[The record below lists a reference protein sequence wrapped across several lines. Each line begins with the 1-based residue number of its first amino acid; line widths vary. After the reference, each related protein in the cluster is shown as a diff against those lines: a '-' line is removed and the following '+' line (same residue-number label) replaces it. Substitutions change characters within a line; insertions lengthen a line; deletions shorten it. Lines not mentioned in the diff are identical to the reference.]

1 MRVGPCRDPLFFVGE
16 SPVAEMPLEDDRR
29 IIVETGLA
37 ARVARIVEPSLEGL
51 GYRLVRVKISAQ
63 NGCTVQIM
71 AERPDGTMDV
81 EGCEEVSRAI
91 SPVLDVED
99 PVTTEYHLEIS
110 SPGIDRPLARVSDF
124 VRWDGHLAKIEMAEL
139 IHGRKRFRGLLRGLD
154 GEAALLERD
163 EVREGE
169 ERLVRLPV
177 ADIAEARLVLTDELI
192 DAALGRVNASKKAHT
207 GETAPEPAG
216 KDPSP
221 RQLQDRRKKPPA
233 GHRGR

>member
-1 MRVGPCRDPLFFVGE
+1 
-16 SPVAEMPLEDDRR
+16 MPLEDDRR
-29 IIVETGLA
+29 IIMETGLA
-37 ARVARIVEPSLEGL
+37 ARVARIVTPTLEDL

-71 AERPDGTMDV
+71 AERPDGSMTV
-81 EGCEEVSRAI
+81 EGCEEISRAI

-99 PVTTEYHLEIS
+99 PISGEYHLEIS
-110 SPGIDRPLARVSDF
+110 SPGIDRPLAWLSDF
-124 VRWDGHLAKIEMAEL
+124 ERWKGHLTKIEMAEL
-139 IHGRKRFRGLLRGLD
+139 IHGRKRFRGILRGFEGD
-154 GEAALLERD
+154 AALLERD

-177 ADIAEARLVLTDELI
+177 NDIHEARLVLTDDLI
-192 DAALGRVNASKKAHT
+192 DAALGRVNANKQAHT
-207 GETAPEPAG
+207 GETPPEPAG

-221 RQLQDRRKKPPA
+221 RQLQDRRKKPSA

>member
-1 MRVGPCRDPLFFVGE
+1 
-16 SPVAEMPLEDDRR
+16 VAETPHEDDRR
-29 IIVETGLA
+29 IIIESGLA
-37 ARVARIVEPSLEGL
+37 ARVARIVEPTLEDL

-71 AERPDGTMDV
+71 AERPDGSMTV
-81 EGCEEVSRAI
+81 EGCEEISRAV

-99 PVTTEYHLEIS
+99 PVTSEYHLEVS
-110 SPGIDRPLARVSDF
+110 SPGIDRPLAWVSDF
-124 VRWDGHLAKIEMAEL
+124 ARWEGHLAKVEMAEL
-139 IHGRKRFRGLLRGLD
+139 IYGRKRFRGLLRGLE

-177 ADIAEARLVLTDELI
+177 GDINEARLVLTDELI
-192 DAALGRVNASKKAHT
+192 DAALGRVNANKQAHT
-207 GETAPEPAG
+207 GETPPEPAG

-221 RQLQDRRKKPPA
+221 RQLQERRKKTPT